1 MATATPTPSGPV
13 SGTHAGWIA
22 SIGATD
28 SYTFTAGSSGWAA
41 IESCIANARDGS
53 TYNLYV
59 YDGDGNVLGS
69 GTTASRCNRVRAP
82 LTAGQ
87 TYTVTTVSVAGTGA
101 YLSVWGIGS
110 APPGQ

>member
-1 MATATPTPSGPV
+1 V

-22 SIGATD
+22 SLGATD
-28 SYTFTAGSSGWAA
+28 SYTFTAGSNGWAV
-41 IESCIANARDGS
+41 IESCIATAHDGN

-82 LTAGQ
+82 VTAGQ
-87 TYTVTTVSVAGTGA
+87 TYTATTVSVAGTGA
-101 YLSVWGIGS
+101 YLSVWSIGS

>member
-1 MATATPTPSGPV
+1 VATATPPPSGLV

-28 SYTFTAGSSGWAA
+28 SYTFSAASSGWVV
-41 IESCIANARDGS
+41 IESCVANAHDGN

-59 YDGDGNVLGS
+59 YDSDGNVLGS
-69 GTTASRCNRVRAP
+69 GTTASRCKRVRTP
-82 LTAGQ
+82 VMAGQ

-101 YLSVWGIGS
+101 YLSVWRIGR
-110 APPGQ
+110 APPGP